1 MIVKT
6 ARDELIRLKG
16 KAIRLGS
23 FSLLGTLAI
32 VGQAWFFANLINETF
47 FEGKSLA
54 DVQSTIWW
62 LLGAILIRLV
72 ATYCQE
78 HVAQELAGE
87 AKEELRH
94 RIWNHLMRL
103 GPFTGERH
111 GDVVH
116 LLTDGLENVEA
127 YIARYVPQMLY
138 AVMIP
143 LVMAIAIIDAAPWV
157 AIILFITFPLIPFF
171 MILIGKKA
179 ESMNKEQWERM
190 SFLSGHFLDVL
201 QGSVTLKLFGRS
213 EEQVSVIERLSAEFR
228 DSTLRVLRVAFLSAL
243 VLELISTISTA
254 LIAVYMGVALLY
266 GEEIFLPAF
275 FVLLLAPEF
284 YAPLRQLGAAFHTGM
299 AGQVSLA
306 KVDEFLALPVQ
317 EPQSGTVMP
326 ENMIQKVEFEAVGYE
341 YGRVEAVESGDDK
354 LKTEADTAKRETVQS
369 NDVHS
374 ATGQADAEKSE
385 AQALKSGDATAKSR
399 ESLNKHEDFLL
410 HDVSFTLE
418 RGQVTMLVG
427 ESGAGK
433 STIAHLLLRFMAPT
447 AGRIMVDGT
456 NLLDVNAA
464 RWRQLITF
472 VPQQPH
478 LFRGTLRDNIKMS
491 SEADDEAFYDALRQ
505 VEAENF
511 VRELPNG
518 LDTVVGE
525 GGLGLSSGQKQRIA
539 LARAFLKQAPILVLD
554 EITAHLDVA
563 TEQSLAKAL
572 QALMKDRIVLMVGHR
587 LQTMRWADH
596 LLVMQH
602 GAIVERGSFDELV
615 QKGGYFSSLVAA
627 GMGRPI
633 EDVRDEVRVSVS
645 SHIAAVI
652 DDAKIEAEQT
662 IVNNTTARMAN
673 TTMSANGENVGI
685 NIENA
690 RTNAKAISISAENV
704 SINTESISTNAEAVN
719 TNIGNVS
726 RNTEGGN
733 GKAQRST
740 WSLLSRLFAVLGPAR
755 NSLWLSLLFSF
766 LTVFM
771 NVGLLTASAWLITE
785 AALQPEL
792 GALSLAIVGVRFF
805 GISRAVCRYIERYV
819 SHHMAF
825 QGLYGLRVWFYKKLE
840 PLAPAVFNRFSTGEM
855 LGRIMADIETLQFF
869 YLRVIIPPAGAVLL
883 TIIGAYFLGQFSMNL
898 VFLLML
904 AFFLGA
910 VAIPYSVYLHNRVA
924 IDESLVRRSAVKNT
938 IVESLAGIMD
948 ILTYQQ
954 EQPVSQYVN
963 GQFKQLSNA
972 QHVVQR
978 GVNLGD
984 TMLLGLTQLTM
995 VAGALIMVPLTHN
1008 QQEGVFIAVVA
1019 ISLQSYFEALGPLA
1033 VAWYHGRESKAAIGR
1048 LVDLA
1053 EQPVAVEDAIDTVD
1067 SEGAKVE
1074 NETGKANIESGKV
1087 KNEPGKV
1094 SGMADKGSLAPGPV
1108 GITFE
1113 HVNFAYDAKPVYKDL
1128 SVAIKPKE
1136 KVALVGPSGSG
1147 KTTLLTLLERFY
1159 SYEGNIFLGE
1169 KELRQMTISKVRE
1182 FYGSLTQ
1189 DTYLFHASIEDNIRL
1204 AKPRAT
1210 AEEMEAA
1217 LKFAKLDEWVQGLP
1231 SGLKTTI
1238 GSGGM
1243 GVSGGQRQRIALAR
1257 LWLRNSPILLLDEP
1271 LEGLDQVVR
1280 QEVQNSLYSLMKDK
1294 TVICV
1299 THHLG
1304 GLENMDRIL
1313 FMDGGRI
1320 VEDGT
1325 YEELMAKKGSFYA
1338 YRKLSMETL

>member
-16 KAIRLGS
+16 KAIKLGS

-54 DVQSTIWW
+54 DVQATI
-62 LLGAILIRLV
+62 LCLLVAIAVRLGA
-72 ATYCQE
+72 TYLQE
-78 HVAQELAGE
+78 QVAQDLAGE

-94 RIWNHLMRL
+94 RIWTHLMRL

-116 LLTDGLENVEA
+116 LMTDGLENVEA

-143 LVMAIAIIDAAPWV
+143 IVMAIAIIDAAPWV
-157 AIILFITFPLIPFF
+157 SIILLVTFPLIPFF
-171 MILIGKKA
+171 MILIGRKA

-201 QGSVTLKLFGRS
+201 QGIVTLKLFGRS

-266 GEEIFLPAF
+266 GQEIFLPAF

-317 EPQSGTVMP
+317 EPVSGSFMP
-326 ENMIQKVEFEAVGYE
+326 ENLIEKVEFDAVTYD
-341 YGRVEAVESGDDK
+341 YGAANSN
-354 LKTEADTAKRETVQS
+354 KTISSNSEKTASSNSETIAKDNGKENVGVNS
-369 NDVHS
+369 KHVVAS
-374 ATGQADAEKSE
+374 DA
-385 AQALKSGDATAKSR
+385 
-399 ESLNKHEDFLL
+399 NKDLLEINEHADFLL
-410 HDVSFTLE
+410 QNISFTLA
-418 RGQVTMLVG
+418 RGHVTMLVG
-427 ESGAGK
+427 QSGAGK
-433 STIAHLLLRFMAPT
+433 STIAHLLLRLMAPT
-447 AGRIMVDGT
+447 KGRILVDST
-456 NLLDVNAA
+456 DLLDVNAS
-464 RWRQLITF
+464 RWRQLVTF

-478 LFRGTLRDNIKMS
+478 LFQGTLRDNIKMS
-491 SEADDEAFYDALRQ
+491 SDADDEAIYEALRQ
-505 VEAENF
+505 VEAESF
-511 VRELPNG
+511 VRELPKG

-525 GGLGLSSGQKQRIA
+525 GGLGLSGGQKQRIA

-572 QALMKDRIVLMVGHR
+572 QNLMKDRIVLMIGHR
-587 LQTMRWADH
+587 LQTMRWADQ
-596 LLVMQH
+596 LLVMQN
-602 GAIVERGSFDELV
+602 GIIVERGNFDELV
-615 QKGGYFSSLVAA
+615 QKGGYFSHLVAA
-627 GMGRPI
+627 GMGQPL
-633 EDVRDEVRVSVS
+633 EAVREEVTTSMAHRSDETN
-645 SHIAAVI
+645 AAYVVN
-652 DDAKIEAEQT
+652 EARAEVT
-662 IVNNTTARMAN
+662 IGSATEITAETSTETTAVGNIITADG
-673 TTMSANGENVGI
+673 TSAAGDIKSQQFTSGVKKEHSTGE
-685 NIENA
+685 
-690 RTNAKAISISAENV
+690 
-704 SINTESISTNAEAVN
+704 
-719 TNIGNVS
+719 
-726 RNTEGGN
+726 
-733 GKAQRST
+733 
-740 WSLLSRLFAVLGPAR
+740 LLSRLFAVLGPAR

-792 GALSLAIVGVRFF
+792 AALSLAIVGVRFF

-840 PLAPAVFNRFSTGEM
+840 PLAPAVFNRYSTGEM

-883 TIIGAYFLGQFSMNL
+883 TIIGVYFLGQFSMHL
-898 VFLLML
+898 VWLLLL

-924 IDESLVRRSAVKNT
+924 IDESLMRRSAVKNT

-954 EQPVSQYVN
+954 ERNVSTYVN
-963 GQFKQLSNA
+963 GQFKQLSRA
-972 QHVVQR
+972 QHVVER

-1033 VAWYHGRESKAAIGR
+1033 VAWYHGRESKAAIRR

-1053 EQPVAVEDAIDTVD
+1053 EQPVAVEDLAAEKAAVNGEVSSNIDVNP
-1067 SEGAKVE
+1067 A
-1074 NETGKANIESGKV
+1074 
-1087 KNEPGKV
+1087 
-1094 SGMADKGSLAPGPV
+1094 PV
-1108 GITFE
+1108 GIAFKN
-1113 HVNFAYDAKPVYKDL
+1113 VSFAYDAKPVYENL

-1159 SYEGNIFLGE
+1159 SYEGSIFLGNH
-1169 KELRQMTISKVRE
+1169 ELRDITISQARD

-1210 AEEMEAA
+1210 AEELESA
-1217 LKFAKLDEWVQGLP
+1217 LKFAKLDEWVNGLP
-1231 SGLKTTI
+1231 KGLKTII

-1280 QEVQNSLYSLMKDK
+1280 QEIQNSLYSLMEDK

-1313 FMDGGRI
+1313 FMDKGRI
-1320 VEDGT
+1320 IEDGT